1 MKKFLKKVFRLGNLS
16 FVYLIVIISLFSCN
30 IKKNKI
36 VSNEP
41 SSFAETTIDLKNTRE
56 TNLQSTSNDS
66 SLVIDNDKQKQ
77 SVDDLSVDE
86 NGEYT
91 SKDEVALY
99 IYKYHKLPK
108 NYITKNEAKKLGWNS
123 SKNYVGD
130 VAKGKSIGGD
140 TFNNR
145 QKILPFVKGRKYIEC
160 DIDYKGKKRNAKR
173 IIYADDFDE
182 SIGFIFYTDDHYNT
196 FEKLY

>member
-1 MKKFLKKVFRLGNLS
+1 MKKFLKKVFRLGNIS
-16 FVYLIVIISLFSCN
+16 FISLLAIISLVSCN
-30 IKKNKI
+30 TKKI
-36 VSNEP
+36 ETISNES
-41 SSFAETTIDLKNTRE
+41 SSFAETTIDLKYTSEINT
-56 TNLQSTSNDS
+56 QSTSNDS
-66 SLVIDNDKQKQ
+66 SLVIDNDKQR
-77 SVDDLSVDE
+77 VDGLSVDE

-91 SKDEVALY
+91 TKDEVALY

-108 NYITKNEAKKLGWNS
+108 NYITKKEAKKLGWNS

-140 TFNNR
+140 RFGNNE
-145 QKILPFVKGRKYIEC
+145 KHLPVVKGRKYIEC

-182 SIGFIFYTDDHYNT
+182 SIGFIYYTDDHYNT

>member
-1 MKKFLKKVFRLGNLS
+1 MKKFLKKVFRLGNIS
-16 FVYLIVIISLFSCN
+16 FISLLAIISLVSCN
-30 IKKNKI
+30 TKKI
-36 VSNEP
+36 ETISNES
-41 SSFAETTIDLKNTRE
+41 SSFAETTIDLKYTSEINT
-56 TNLQSTSNDS
+56 QSTSNDS
-66 SLVIDNDKQKQ
+66 SLVIDNDKQR
-77 SVDDLSVDE
+77 VDGLSVDE

-91 SKDEVALY
+91 TKDEVALY

-140 TFNNR
+140 RFGNY
-145 QKILPFVKGRKYIEC
+145 QKNLPIVKGRHYIEC

-182 SIGFIFYTDDHYNT
+182 SIGFVYYTDDHYET

>member
-1 MKKFLKKVFRLGNLS
+1 MKNTVKKNFRLAKLS
-16 FVYLIVIISLFSCN
+16 LLTLLALTTLFSCQP
-30 IKKNKI
+30 KKAAN
-36 VSNEP
+36 S
-41 SSFAETTIDLKNTRE
+41 KNDF
-56 TNLQSTSNDS
+56 STSVVSTKVENEAKKS
-66 SLVIDNDKQKQ
+66 SLATNSINNEQYSKDSNTNI
-77 SVDDLSVDE
+77 DE
-86 NGEYT
+86 NGIYT

-99 IYKYHKLPK
+99 IYTYHKLPQ

-140 TFNNR
+140 RFNNY
-145 QKILPFVKGRKYIEC
+145 QKILPDIKGRKYIEC

-173 IIYADDFDE
+173 IVYADDFDE
-182 SIGFIFYTDDHYNT
+182 SIGFIYYTDDHYNT

>member
-1 MKKFLKKVFRLGNLS
+1 MKNSFKKFFRLAKLS
-16 FVYLIVIISLFSCN
+16 LLILLAITALFSCQT
-30 IKKNKI
+30 KKVANG
-36 VSNEP
+36 
-41 SSFAETTIDLKNTRE
+41 KNDF
-56 TNLQSTSNDS
+56 STSVASTKVANETKQS
-66 SLVIDNDKQKQ
+66 SLATNSINNEQNSKDSNTGI
-77 SVDDLSVDE
+77 DE
-86 NGEYT
+86 NGTYT
-91 SKDEVALY
+91 SKEEVALY
-99 IYKYHKLPK
+99 IYTYHKLPH

-140 TFNNR
+140 RFGNNE
-145 QKILPFVKGRKYIEC
+145 KHLPVVKGRKYIEC

-182 SIGFIFYTDDHYNT
+182 SIGFIYYTDDHYNT

>member
-1 MKKFLKKVFRLGNLS
+1 MKERFKKKFKLAKLS
-16 FVYLIVIISLFSCN
+16 LLILLALTTLFSCQT
-30 IKKNKI
+30 KKVVNNNTESSTLVESTKTINESKI
-36 VSNEP
+36 
-41 SSFAETTIDLKNTRE
+41 IG
-56 TNLQSTSNDS
+56 QDS
-66 SLVIDNDKQKQ
+66 LGASI
-77 SVDDLSVDE
+77 DE
-86 NGEYT
+86 NGTYT

-99 IYKYHKLPK
+99 IYTYHKLPQ

-140 TFNNR
+140 RYGNR
-145 QKILPFVKGRKYIEC
+145 EKRLPVVKDRKYIEC

-182 SIGFIFYTDDHYNT
+182 SIGFIYYTDDHYNT

>member
-1 MKKFLKKVFRLGNLS
+1 MVKYLKKILKISFLALLAITTLISCQTKKLSSSKNDFSASVVTVEVANESNQASIASDSKINEQNLKATN
-16 FVYLIVIISLFSCN
+16 IS
-30 IKKNKI
+30 I
-36 VSNEP
+36 
-41 SSFAETTIDLKNTRE
+41 
-56 TNLQSTSNDS
+56 
-66 SLVIDNDKQKQ
+66 
-77 SVDDLSVDE
+77 DE
-86 NGEYT
+86 NGTYT

-99 IYKYHKLPK
+99 IYTYHKLPQ

-140 TFNNR
+140 RYGNR
-145 QKILPFVKGRKYIEC
+145 EKRLPVVKNRKYIEC

-182 SIGFIFYTDDHYNT
+182 NIGFIYYTDDHYNT